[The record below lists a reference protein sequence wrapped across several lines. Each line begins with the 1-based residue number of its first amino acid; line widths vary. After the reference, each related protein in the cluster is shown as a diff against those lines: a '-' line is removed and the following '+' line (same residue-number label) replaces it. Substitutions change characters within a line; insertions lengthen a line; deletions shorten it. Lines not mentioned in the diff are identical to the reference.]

1 MGTKK
6 TERRDFLFIVCASM
20 AWGTVGIANQAI
32 YTHVTTNALS
42 LAFLRLAI
50 AAPLFFLARW
60 ILPAQ
65 SFPPIQHRDRAVMII
80 MGGLQALYQSCYS
93 AAIPYAG
100 VTVSTLI
107 ALCAAPVIVAL
118 FSALVIRKPLT
129 LITLVALVSALGG
142 TVLLVATPSHLMG
155 KASVSL
161 PGVLL
166 AFLAACGYAGFILC
180 GRLLTDRNHPLQ
192 VNSIA
197 FGTGA
202 LLLLLFALPTGL
214 VIVYPARDWLILLYL
229 GCIPTALAYGLFQI
243 GMRSLSATVVSIVT
257 LFEPLTAAILA
268 WIFFGEELGPLGLLG
283 ALLLLGA
290 MALILLVP
298 LKKIAKNP

>member
-1 MGTKK
+1 MISHNTD
-6 TERRDFLFIVCASM
+6 RRDFLFIVAASI

-32 YTHVTTNALS
+32 YAHVTTNALS

-60 ILPAQ
+60 ISPDQRSLP
-65 SFPPIQHRDRAVMII
+65 IKHRDRAVMML

-118 FSALVIRKPLT
+118 VSAFTTRKPLT
-129 LITLVALVSALGG
+129 PLTLIALASALGG
-142 TVLLVATPSHLMG
+142 TILLVATPSHLMG

-180 GRLLTDRNHPLQ
+180 GRLLTDRCHPLQ

-202 LLLLLFALPTGL
+202 LLLFLFALPTGL
-214 VIVYPARDWLILLYL
+214 VVVYPTRDWLILLYL
-229 GCIPTALAYGLFQI
+229 GCIPTALAYGLFQV
-243 GMRSLSATVVSIVT
+243 GMRSLSATVISIVT
-257 LFEPLTAAILA
+257 LFEPLTAAVLA
-268 WIFFGEELGPLGLLG
+268 WIIFGEELGPLGLLG

-290 MALILLVP
+290 MALILLIP
-298 LKKIAKNP
+298 LKKS

>member
-1 MGTKK
+1 MISHNTD
-6 TERRDFLFIVCASM
+6 RRDFLLIVCASM

-32 YTHVTTNALS
+32 YAHVTTNALS

-60 ILPAQ
+60 IVPGQPSLPLKR
-65 SFPPIQHRDRAVMII
+65 RDRAVMIL

-100 VTVSTLI
+100 VTISTLI

-118 FSALVIRKPLT
+118 VSAFVIRKPLT
-129 LITLVALVSALGG
+129 PITLIALVCALGG
-142 TVLLVATPSHLMG
+142 TVLLVATPTHLIG
-155 KASVSL
+155 KTGVSL

-166 AFLAACGYAGFILC
+166 AFIAACGYAGFILC
-180 GRLLTDRNHPLQ
+180 GRVLTDHCNPLQ

-214 VIVYPARDWLILLYL
+214 VIMYPAQDWLILLYL
-229 GCIPTALAYGLFQI
+229 GCIPTALAYGLFQV
-243 GMRSLSATVVSIVT
+243 GMRSLSATVVSMVT

-268 WIFFGEELGPLGLLG
+268 WILFGEELSPLGLFG
-283 ALLLLGA
+283 AVLLLGA

-298 LKKIAKNP
+298 LKKKIA

>member
-1 MGTKK
+1 MGSKK

-32 YTHVTTNALS
+32 YAHVTTNALS

-60 ILPAQ
+60 LLPAQ
-65 SFPPIQHRDRAVMII
+65 KFPPIQHRDRTVMMV

-118 FSALVIRKPLT
+118 FSSLITHKPLT
-129 LITLVALVSALGG
+129 LITLVALASALGG
-142 TVLLVATPSHLMG
+142 TVLLVATPSHLG
-155 KASVSL
+155 KVHVSL
-161 PGVLL
+161 VGVVLS
-166 AFLAACGYAGFILC
+166 FLAACGYAGFILC
-180 GRLLTDRNHPLQ
+180 GRLLTDRCHPLQ

-214 VIVYPARDWLILLYL
+214 VVVYPARDWLILLYL
-229 GCIPTALAYGLFQI
+229 GCIPTALAYGLFQV

-298 LKKIAKNP
+298 LREK

>member
-1 MGTKK
+1 MISHNTD
-6 TERRDFLFIVCASM
+6 RRDFLFIVCASM
-20 AWGTVGIANQAI
+20 AWGTVGITNQAI

-60 ILPAQ
+60 IFPGQRSLP
-65 SFPPIQHRDRAVMII
+65 IKRRDRAVMMF

-118 FSALVIRKPLT
+118 VSALITREPLT
-129 LITLVALVSALGG
+129 PITLVALAGALGG
-142 TVLLVATPSHLMG
+142 TILLVITPSHLMG

-180 GRLLTDRNHPLQ
+180 GRLLTNRCHPLQ

-202 LLLLLFALPTGL
+202 LLLFLFALPTGL
-214 VIVYPARDWLILLYL
+214 VVVYPAQDWLILLYL
-229 GCIPTALAYGLFQI
+229 GCIPTALAYGLFQV
-243 GMRSLSATVVSIVT
+243 GMRSLSATMVSIVT
-257 LFEPLTAAILA
+257 LFEPLTAAFLA
-268 WIFFGEELGPLGLLG
+268 WILFGEKLSPLGLLG
-283 ALLLLGA
+283 AMFLLGA
-290 MALILLVP
+290 MALILLIP
-298 LKKIAKNP
+298 

>member
-1 MGTKK
+1 
-6 TERRDFLFIVCASM
+6 
-20 AWGTVGIANQAI
+20 
-32 YTHVTTNALS
+32 
-42 LAFLRLAI
+42 
-50 AAPLFFLARW
+50 
-60 ILPAQ
+60 
-65 SFPPIQHRDRAVMII
+65 

>member
-1 MGTKK
+1 MISHNTD
-6 TERRDFLFIVCASM
+6 RRDFLLIVCASIS
-20 AWGTVGIANQAI
+20 WGTVGIANQAI
-32 YTHVTTNALS
+32 YAHVTTNALS

-60 ILPAQ
+60 IFPDQRSLP
-65 SFPPIQHRDRAVMII
+65 IKHRDKAVMMV

-118 FSALVIRKPLT
+118 VSALIIRKPLPPIT
-129 LITLVALVSALGG
+129 LIALASALGG
-142 TVLLVATPSHLMG
+142 TILLVATPSHLIG
-155 KASVSL
+155 KTSVSL
-161 PGVLL
+161 AGVLL

-180 GRLLTDRNHPLQ
+180 GRLLTDRCHPLQ

-202 LLLLLFALPTGL
+202 LLLFLFALPTGL
-214 VIVYPARDWLILLYL
+214 VVAYPARDWLILLYL
-229 GCIPTALAYGLFQI
+229 GCIPTALAYGLFQV

-257 LFEPLTAAILA
+257 LFEPLTAAFLA
-268 WIFFGEELGPLGLLG
+268 WILFGEKLGPLGLLG
-283 ALLLLGA
+283 AIFLVGA

-298 LKKIAKNP
+298 LRKE